1 MDTLTTGAPPAPR
14 VEAPMLMA
22 GPDAPWLRVRRA
34 MAWSGHAVVHAY
46 TDQWQD
52 AVLAEP
58 DLRVLLGARDW
69 QRLTTLERTRTRE
82 RFAASRL
89 LVRYAAGAALHVPPD
104 AVELGY
110 KPGGRPYLRGCDQ
123 IGVSISHTR
132 DLIVVGLNRRG
143 RIGVDTEI
151 ADRTVR
157 YRDMRRLLC
166 TPAERRWLGALDE
179 PEQERE
185 LLRLWTRKE
194 AYTKALGQGM
204 RLGFTEF
211 GFDPGGAALLTP
223 QGRSAA
229 HGEWTFGTH
238 ELERGYLVSI
248 ACHDA
253 GHEAVPD
260 TAVSTMLDEGFLGEV
275 VRSLGSGGR
284 P

>member
-1 MDTLTTGAPPAPR
+1 MDTRTT
-14 VEAPMLMA
+14 VDEPMLMA
-22 GPDAPWLRVRRA
+22 GPRAPWLQVRQA
-34 MAWSGHAVVHAY
+34 MAWQGHAVVHAY

-52 AVLAEP
+52 ALRTEP
-58 DLRVLLGARDW
+58 DLRMFLGTRDW
-69 QRLTTLERTRTRE
+69 QRLNTLERTQVRE

-89 LVRYAAGAALHVPPD
+89 LVRYAAGAALQIPPD
-104 AVELGY
+104 TVELGY

-123 IGVSISHTR
+123 VDVSISHTR

-143 RIGVDTEI
+143 RIGVDTEL
-151 ADRTVR
+151 ADRRVR

-166 TPAERRWLGALDE
+166 TPAERRWLGDLPE
-179 PEQERE
+179 PEQEQE
-185 LLRLWTRKE
+185 LLRLWTLKE
-194 AYTKALGQGM
+194 AYTKAIGQGM

-223 QGRSAA
+223 EGGHAA
-229 HGEWTFGTH
+229 YGEWTFGTH
-238 ELERGYLVSI
+238 RLDRGYLVSI

-275 VRSLGSGGR
+275 VRLLHIGS